1 MFINK
6 LMLIEVADLEE
17 VYRRPFEL
25 TVDGD
30 IIRLLEDAISRDA
43 GQFRPQLVLD
53 AVGRGLTLSSSREEV
68 SMGAG
73 KFQDSRF
80 RFILEIQVD
89 QIRGTMPGSRI
100 IVCGYTDRVDM
111 SHNDLMAP
119 DMRFYVNNIVGIRDI
134 PRNHHGRSYID
145 SKVTDNYQVLLGDYN
160 MPGNRNRGH
169 NEYLMRPRDVF
180 RTIEKHKAIGIDE
193 NGADVVDTRTMFSN
207 GVETNRGRNNLRGR
221 YLSTLMEAD
230 RAGKSEQSVY
240 GDDLFEAT
248 RDSASS
254 DVVSEPR
261 LIRNAFM
268 SILIN
273 RSPTFSDT
281 GFFEYDNLV
290 EFTHERNMRGLDKVT
305 DFSLIEDNTFNFE
318 SNRWNSNSAEVITVA
333 TFCQEIPALM
343 VDCLF
348 SYLNFKVS
356 NMHLLDGQPEFEFI
370 EWAYF
375 VDMNSNDRML
385 EAFKQRF
392 LREVFNLVTNEDQL
406 IIDLEIEA
414 EVGGMTGL
422 EISFDGGRFERYTFP
437 SFCDGI
443 VAPVVT
449 DDAKKLD
456 NIAKK
461 YGSIREDIVDPL
473 LLDELILPDDTGL
486 GRHLRGDES
495 EGRRGRKAND
505 EVKIFTGSDLPSS
518 RRGGRSGERVIK
530 LI

>member
-1 MFINK
+1 MNITK
-6 LMLIEVADLEE
+6 LMLVEVANLEE
-17 VYRRPFEL
+17 IYRRPFEL

-30 IIRLLEDAISRDA
+30 IIKLLEDAISRDA

-53 AVGRGLTLSSSREEV
+53 AVGRGLTLSSSREDV
-68 SMGAG
+68 ALGAG
-73 KFQDSRF
+73 QFRDSRF
-80 RFILEIQVD
+80 RFILEITID
-89 QIRGTMPGSRI
+89 EINGSMPGSRI

-111 SHNDLMAP
+111 SYNHVMAP

-134 PRNHHGRSYID
+134 PRVHHGRRYID
-145 SKVTDNYQVLLGDYN
+145 SQVTDNYQLLLGEYN
-160 MPGNRNRGH
+160 MPGGRRNSH
-169 NEYLMRPRDVF
+169 NDYLMRPRDVF
-180 RTIEKHKAIGIDE
+180 RTIEKHKSIGVGE
-193 NGADVVDTRTMFSN
+193 NGETVVDTRTMFSN

-261 LIRNAFM
+261 LIRNPFLNM
-268 SILIN
+268 LVQ
-273 RSPTFSDT
+273 RSSTFTDD
-281 GFFEYDNLV
+281 GFFEYSHLA
-290 EFTHERNMRGLDKVT
+290 EFTPLRSMRDLDDLT
-305 DFSLIEDNTFNFE
+305 DFSLINDNTFDFE
-318 SNRWNSNSAEVITVA
+318 SKSWDNNSTEVITVA
-333 TFCQEIPALM
+333 TFCQEVPALM

-348 SYLNFKVS
+348 SYLNFKVC
-356 NMHLLDGQPEFEFI
+356 NMYLTDGQPEFEFI
-370 EWAYF
+370 DWGNF
-375 VDMNSNDRML
+375 VEMNGNDRLL

-392 LREVFNLVTNEDQL
+392 LREVFNLVTNDDQL

-414 EVGGMTGL
+414 EVGGMTAL
-422 EISFDGGRFERYTFP
+422 DVSFDGGRKERYTFP

-449 DDAKKLD
+449 DDANKLE

-473 LLDELILPDDTGL
+473 LLDELILPNDTGL
-486 GRHLRGDES
+486 GRRLRGEDGVS
-495 EGRRGRKAND
+495 RRGNRTKQ

-518 RRGGRSGERVIK
+518 RRGSGERVVK

>member
-1 MFINK
+1 MYITK
-6 LMLIEVADLEE
+6 LSLVEVANLEE

-53 AVGRGLTLSSSREEV
+53 AVGRGLTLSSSREKV
-68 SMGAG
+68 SLGAG
-73 KFQDSRF
+73 KFKDSRF
-80 RFILEIQVD
+80 RFILEVTVD
-89 QIRGTMPGSRI
+89 EIRGSMPGSRI

-111 SHNDLMAP
+111 SLSDLIAP
-119 DMRFYVNNIVGIRDI
+119 DTRFYVNNIVGIRDI
-134 PRNHHGRSYID
+134 PRTHHGRRYID
-145 SKVTDNYQVLLGDYN
+145 SVVTDNYQLLLGDYN
-160 MPGNRNRGH
+160 MPSGRQSSS

-180 RTIEKHKAIGIDE
+180 RTIEKHKSIGEGE
-193 NGADVVDTRTMFSN
+193 NGDVVVDTRTMFSN

-261 LIRNAFM
+261 MIRNAFLN
-268 SILIN
+268 ILIQ
-273 RSPTFSDT
+273 RSGAFTDD

-290 EFTHERNMRGLDKVT
+290 EFCPLRNMRDLDKLT
-305 DFSLIEDNTFNFE
+305 DFSLIEDNRFNFE
-318 SNRWNSNSAEVITVA
+318 SEGWNSNSAEVITVA
-333 TFCQEIPALM
+333 TFCQEVPALM

-348 SYLNFKVS
+348 SYLNFKVC
-356 NMHLLDGQPEFEFI
+356 NMHLIDGQPEFDYI
-370 EWAYF
+370 EWANF
-375 VDMNSNDRML
+375 VEMNNNDRLL

-392 LREVFNLVTNEDQL
+392 IREVFNLVTNDDQL

-414 EVGGMTGL
+414 EVGGMTAL
-422 EISFDGGRFERYTFP
+422 EISFDGGRIERYTFP

-449 DDAKKLD
+449 DDANKLE

-473 LLDELILPDDTGL
+473 LLDELILSDDTGL
-486 GRHLRGDES
+486 GRRLRGEDGVS
-495 EGRRGRKAND
+495 RRGNGRNKE

-518 RRGGRSGERVIK
+518 RRGSGERVVK